1 MCDHEHNDICDE
13 CTNLR
18 ITFEEIK
25 HAINSS
31 IDDNQVSGRLLAKFI
46 TYQEAIDA
54 WKCHLLRAV
63 NQDLCRQEI
72 LETLANDSV
81 YIYMDWAIKWLP
93 EKYREGQSSFFGKRG
108 LSWHISVVVR
118 VNEQAISN
126 PETNAV
132 QDASVEDENAYSY
145 LIIVHVFDQCMQDS
159 QAVIAILRD
168 VLIRTKRVD
177 SSIKNAYIRSDNAD
191 CYHSAQTILSLSQI
205 SRDSKIRIR
214 RIDFCDPQGGKG
226 PCDRYAAVIKSHVRR
241 FLDEKHNVT
250 TAAEFVEAT
259 YSNDGI
265 RGVYAYE
272 ARLDKLASDPSSQIS
287 KISLFNNFSFEE
299 CGVRVHRS

>member
-25 HAINSS
+25 HAISSS

-54 WKCHLLRAV
+54 WKCHLLRTV

-72 LETLANDSV
+72 LETLVNDSV
-81 YIYMDWAIKWLP
+81 YIYMGWAMKWLP

-108 LSWHISVVVR
+108 LSWPISVVVR

-132 QDASVEDENAYSY
+132 QDASVEDENAYIY

-159 QAVIAILRD
+159 EAVIAILRD

-177 SSIKNAYIRSDNAD
+177 SSIKMLTFAPITLAAIIR
-191 CYHSAQTILSLSQI
+191 HKLFSLYL
-205 SRDSKIRIR
+205 
-214 RIDFCDPQGGKG
+214 G
-226 PCDRYAAVIKSHVRR
+226 SHV
-241 FLDEKHNVT
+241 
-250 TAAEFVEAT
+250 TAKFEFVASTFVILKEEK
-259 YSNDGI
+259 D
-265 RGVYAYE
+265 
-272 ARLDKLASDPSSQIS
+272 LAIDMPP
-287 KISLFNNFSFEE
+287 
-299 CGVRVHRS
+299 